1 MWQRLHGAKLK
12 SKINSLLHVLHVSIM
27 HSRWRKK
34 STHPLTMVHY
44 CKRGEKIEAPSLD
57 CQLQNETNVL
67 HVALLL
73 DLYMWELN
81 FGQTIWD
88 ISEVLLG
95 TFWWTTWELGESFG
109 NFMAW
114 QHPQKKKKK
123 ERTRPLIRSHLEV
136 AGSDNTAT
144 CHHNSP
150 HWERPIHHSCLTEEN
165 LKTSHNKECITLRS
179 CHLH

>member
-1 MWQRLHGAKLK
+1 MWPTFLH
-12 SKINSLLHVLHVSIM
+12 
-27 HSRWRKK
+27 
-34 STHPLTMVHY
+34 
-44 CKRGEKIEAPSLD
+44 
-57 CQLQNETNVL
+57 
-67 HVALLL
+67 
-73 DLYMWELN
+73 LYTWELN

-150 HWERPIHHSCLTEEN
+150 HWERPSITHVWQR
-165 LKTSHNKECITLRS
+165 KTSKQAITRSASHCGLAIYIKKYLKAKEEELWKLKYFIMQKYSLQKNPLKETKILQNIITL
-179 CHLH
+179 L